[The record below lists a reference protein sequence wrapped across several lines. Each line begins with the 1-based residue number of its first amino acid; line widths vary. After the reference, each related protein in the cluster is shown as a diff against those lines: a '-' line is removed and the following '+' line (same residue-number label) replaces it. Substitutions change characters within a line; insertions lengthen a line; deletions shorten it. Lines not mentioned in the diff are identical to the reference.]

1 VNGRALFVAGTRSF
15 SAEVACFAED
25 ADFEV
30 VGLLEPYERAR
41 VGTQIHGY
49 PVRWL
54 EETPPSVVLLGSGET
69 DRRPLV
75 GRLRAGGWELP
86 TLVHPQAHVAATAR
100 LGAGAIIAPG
110 AVVGAAA
117 QIGECVIVGRGALVG
132 HHTDVGSFSTLGP
145 GANIA
150 GNVGAGEDVFVGMG
164 AVVRD
169 HVSVG
174 AGSVI
179 AMGGVVVE
187 DVPPGVEVR
196 GLPAAVYPF
205 GRRSDRAP

>member
-1 VNGRALFVAGTRSF
+1 VNGRALFVAGTRTF
-15 SAEVACFAED
+15 SAEVACFAEE
-25 ADFEV
+25 AGLEV

-49 PVRWL
+49 PVSWL
-54 EETPPSVVLLGSGET
+54 EETPPGAALLGSGET

-75 GRLRAGGWELP
+75 GRLRAGGWELH
-86 TLVHPQAHVAATAR
+86 TLVHPRAHVAATAR
-100 LGAGAIIAPG
+100 LGAGAILGPG
-110 AVVGAAA
+110 AVVGAVA
-117 QIGECVIVGRGALVG
+117 QIGECVVVGRGALVG

-150 GNVGAGEDVFVGMG
+150 GNVGLGEDVFVGMG

-174 AGSVI
+174 ARSVVAMGSV
-179 AMGGVVVE
+179 VVR
-187 DVPPGVEVR
+187 DVPGGVEVR
-196 GLPAAVYPF
+196 GRPAAVYP
-205 GRRSDRAP
+205 PE